1 MYDMNKEELI
11 LKWLNDELSNEELQA
26 FKQLDE
32 YSSYVKL
39 SAHASAFAA
48 PKFNAE
54 ASLAELKNKKKT
66 TNKTISLYK
75 YVAAV
80 AAVFI
85 VGFIVFRSLG
95 IGASSTTHQTLV
107 AEVKSLTL
115 PDNSLVSLNSN
126 STLSYNSEEWE
137 TSRTLNLN
145 GEALFKVEKGEK
157 FKVNTTYG
165 DVQVLGTVF
174 NVKSR
179 DYAFQVTCFEGTVEV
194 SLDDEKYILKQ
205 NDRLTLSNNEI
216 LLNTNYTAF
225 PGWKQHV
232 TIVNDKPLEIV
243 VEELKNYYDLEFD
256 TALVDTS
263 KRFTGSFDNLNI
275 NLALN
280 SITLPLG
287 MTYEIKG
294 QTVIFDNK

>member
-1 MYDMNKEELI
+1 MNKEELI
-11 LKWLNDELSNEELQA
+11 LKWLNNELSNEELEA

-39 SAHASAFAA
+39 SKKAKFFAA
-48 PKFNAE
+48 PNFDTD
-54 ASLAELKNKKKT
+54 ASLAALKHKT
-66 TNKTISLYK
+66 HNTQKTGSLYK
-75 YVAAV
+75 YIAAV

-85 VGFIVFRSLG
+85 LGFLVFKTLG
-95 IGASSTTHQTLV
+95 TGTSTMSYETLV
-107 AEVKSLTL
+107 AENKSITL
-115 PDNSLVSLNSN
+115 PDNSTVSLNSN
-126 STLSYNSEEWE
+126 TTLSYNSDEWE
-137 TSRTLNLN
+137 TSRTLDLT

-179 DYAFQVTCFEGTVEV
+179 EYAFQVTCFEGTVQV
-194 SLDDEKYILKQ
+194 SIKDQKYILNQ
-205 NDRLTLSNNEI
+205 NDQLLLDHNEVVLHTNLTAIPS
-216 LLNTNYTAF
+216 
-225 PGWKQHV
+225 WKQHITV
-232 TIVNDKPLEIV
+232 VKDQSLEYIIK
-243 VEELKNYYDLEFD
+243 ELKNYYDVEFD
-256 TALVDTS
+256 TSMIDTS

-287 MTYEIKG
+287 LTYKIDGE
-294 QTVIFDNK
+294 TVIFEIK